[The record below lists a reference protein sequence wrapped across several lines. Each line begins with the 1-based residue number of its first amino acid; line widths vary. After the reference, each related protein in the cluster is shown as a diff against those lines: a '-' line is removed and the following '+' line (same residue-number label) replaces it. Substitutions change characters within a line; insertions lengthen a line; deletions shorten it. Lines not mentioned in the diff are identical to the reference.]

1 MSGEDRKCLPL
12 SPWDELPAPRRELD
26 GIERI
31 FMTLNAIRQN
41 PGPFAQPLLDL
52 AQPMLD
58 LEETGGRS
66 GASETGKSQDSGQ
79 ETLDDMHQADLEK
92 AEVRRGPLGPEIHD
106 SVHPEGLPQ
115 AAEDKPK
122 ESNRRRRAAQ
132 KAVRPDPG
140 PFEQRLPDLAQS
152 IVGLETPGRQSR
164 LPGTEA
170 NQESNQEATAGMLQP
185 GKEAR
190 QSLPGTKDVEN
201 PALGDLFQATTSHV
215 QASVRRRRDTSS
227 DEYAENAVETGPEPS
242 RNLSSMLCYPDQV
255 TCADGLGVCLT
266 GVCHCINDYIL
277 RDGRCQ
283 PELLPLGSFC
293 DPEKASPTC
302 APAAQ
307 CQDHICVCKRGQRCD
322 EDGQSRKRE
331 TVKASTVGVKHS
343 GEPCRPGDICLNG
356 TSCVN
361 GVCLCPSGYRFE
373 VSSGKFLSSS
383 GSKPRQE
390 L

>member
-1 MSGEDRKCLPL
+1 MAGENPKCLPL

-52 AQPMLD
+52 VNLD
-58 LEETGGRS
+58 ETGEHPGVSGTGR
-66 GASETGKSQDSGQ
+66 AHDSMQ
-79 ETLDDMHQADLEK
+79 ETLSDMLRADVKE
-92 AEVRRGPLGPEIHD
+92 AEIHLGPTETTAIRDD
-106 SVHPEGLPQ
+106 SDSDSIVRAGG
-115 AAEDKPK
+115 DSMN
-122 ESNRRRRAAQ
+122 ESSRRRRDAQ
-132 KAVRPDPG
+132 NAHVEYLRPLV
-140 PFEQRLPDLAQS
+140 QRPTDLAQS
-152 IVGLETPGRQSR
+152 TVVLGRKGMQPGLPEI
-164 LPGTEA
+164 EA
-170 NQESNQEATAGMLQP
+170 YQESLQDAAVAALQTDREAIQALNGTDVGDKSALAGHFHTASTDFH
-185 GKEAR
+185 KSA
-190 QSLPGTKDVEN
+190 
-201 PALGDLFQATTSHV
+201 
-215 QASVRRRRDTSS
+215 RRRRDTPS
-227 DEYAENAVETGPEPS
+227 EEFAENTVQTAPESS

-255 TCADGLGVCLT
+255 TCANGLGVCLA

-302 APAAQ
+302 APGAQ
-307 CQDHICVCKRGQRCD
+307 CQDHICVCKRGQKCD
-322 EDGQSRKRE
+322 EDGQARKRE

-373 VSSGKFLSSS
+373 VSN
-383 GSKPRQE
+383 E
-390 L
+390 M